1 MFGQLVSRSFHS
13 VSQAGARA
21 TFLLAATQIT
31 PAVQQ
36 VQVRYRRIKHWN
48 PAFKWHRR
56 QKVIK
61 MDLPNLKETASDL
74 TDDEVKSRLKERGLL
89 PPRPWV
95 ERPYYISSTGGIFEA
110 YVPPEG
116 DGKRSSLSKDGVK
129 QKYELLEKKSK
140 SMLAVRKIRQYEEEF
155 DHDEFAAQAQDIY
168 VKVHDLMAQKRVD
181 DLRDVITER
190 AYPEIVHNVDQKT
203 IRWRFVKSL
212 EPARV
217 VHARCTDVISKDNIF
232 GQVTVRFH
240 TQQILAIYDRFGRLM
255 YGSETVAKDVL
266 EYVVFEKHL
275 SNEYGHWRI
284 HDKIIPDWTPPKE
297 PAIKTY
303 RLIEEE
309 PPSNEVAGTVTQN
322 VN

>member
-1 MFGQLVSRSFHS
+1 M
-13 VSQAGARA
+13 
-21 TFLLAATQIT
+21 
-31 PAVQQ
+31 VQYD
-36 VQVRYRRIKHWN
+36 QVRYRRTKHVD

-56 QKVIK
+56 HKVVK
-61 MDLPNLKETASDL
+61 MDLPNLKENMADLSDE
-74 TDDEVKSRLKERGLL
+74 EVKSRLKERGLL

-129 QKYELLEKKSK
+129 QKYELIEKKSK

-155 DHDEFAAQAQDIY
+155 DHDTFAAEAQDIY
-168 VKVHDLMAQKRVD
+168 VQVHNLMGEKRVD
-181 DLRDVITER
+181 DLRNVITER
-190 AYPEIVHNVDQKT
+190 AYPEIVHNVDNKT
-203 IRWRFVKSL
+203 INWRFIKSL
-212 EPARV
+212 EPPRV

-240 TQQILAIYDRFGRLM
+240 TQQMLAIYDRFGRLM

-275 SNEYGHWRI
+275 SNEYGQWRI
-284 HDKIIPDWTPPKE
+284 HDKIIPDWSPAKE

-303 RLIEEE
+303 RLIEEAPAPLE
-309 PPSNEVAGTVTQN
+309 TDVVPTTSEAKAEVAN
-322 VN
+322 

>member
-1 MFGQLVSRSFHS
+1 
-13 VSQAGARA
+13 
-21 TFLLAATQIT
+21 
-31 PAVQQ
+31 
-36 VQVRYRRIKHWN
+36 
-48 PAFKWHRR
+48 
-56 QKVIK
+56 
-61 MDLPNLKETASDL
+61 MDLPNLKENMADLSDE
-74 TDDEVKSRLKERGLL
+74 EVKSRLKERGLL

-129 QKYELLEKKSK
+129 QKYELIEKKSK

-155 DHDEFAAQAQDIY
+155 DHDTFAAEAQDIY
-168 VKVHDLMAQKRVD
+168 VQVHNLMGEKRVD
-181 DLRDVITER
+181 DLRNVITER
-190 AYPEIVHNVDQKT
+190 AYPEIVHNVDNKT
-203 IRWRFVKSL
+203 INWRFIKSL
-212 EPARV
+212 EPPRV

-240 TQQILAIYDRFGRLM
+240 TQQMLAIYDRFGRLM

-275 SNEYGHWRI
+275 SNEYGQWRI
-284 HDKIIPDWTPPKE
+284 HDKIIPDWSPAKE

-303 RLIEEE
+303 RLIEETQAPLE
-309 PPSNEVAGTVTQN
+309 TDVVPTTSEAKAEVAN
-322 VN
+322 

>member
-1 MFGQLVSRSFHS
+1 
-13 VSQAGARA
+13 
-21 TFLLAATQIT
+21 
-31 PAVQQ
+31 
-36 VQVRYRRIKHWN
+36 
-48 PAFKWHRR
+48 
-56 QKVIK
+56 
-61 MDLPNLKETASDL
+61 MDLPNLKENLTDL
-74 TDDEVKSRLKERGLL
+74 SDDEVKSRLKERGLL

-95 ERPYYISSTGGIFEA
+95 ERPYYISSTGGMFEP

-116 DGKRSSLSKDGVK
+116 DGKRSTLSKDGVK

-168 VKVHDLMAQKRVD
+168 VQVHDLMSQKRVD

-190 AYPEIVHNVDQKT
+190 AYPEIIHNVDQKT
-203 IRWRFVKSL
+203 IHWRFIRSL
-212 EPARV
+212 ELPRV

-240 TQQILAIYDRFGRLM
+240 TQQMLAIYDRFGRLM
-255 YGSETVAKDVL
+255 YGSETVTKDVL

-275 SNEYGHWRI
+275 SNEYGKWRI

-303 RLIEEE
+303 RLIEEAPIE
-309 PPSNEVAGTVTQN
+309 TTDSVAVEK
-322 VN
+322 VAPA